1 MTNALATPKTTRLLL
16 LIAACLVTLAYA
28 QWGVVRGTAT
38 LVGAGLSLLNWL
50 ALRWLTA
57 RILEP
62 DTDAGEREVVVDA
75 RDPARAVDAGD
86 LARSVDARG
95 SARSKA
101 FISLLLVGKIGVL
114 IGVVYVLIQHL
125 RVDPVGLAFG
135 LGVLFIGPLV
145 AGVVS
150 GGRALHPP
158 AAAAAREER

>member
-16 LIAACLVTLAYA
+16 LIAACLVALAYV
-28 QWGVVRGTAT
+28 QWGAVRGTAT

-62 DTDAGEREVVVDA
+62 DTDAGESA
-75 RDPARAVDAGD
+75 RLVDAGEP
-86 LARSVDARG
+86 ARG

-158 AAAAAREER
+158 SAAAAREER